1 MTAYGPSECCFIWTF
16 LGGYPSVLSLTVL
29 SGVAMNLCVHMFL
42 CSWFFGVCVAFLT
55 ALTEHW
61 TETALME
68 RFILFMVWESAIHQ
82 GGDTL
87 EEQPGHGV
95 HSGTRTV

>member
-1 MTAYGPSECCFIWTF
+1 MTACGPSECCFIWAF
-16 LGGYPSVLSLTVL
+16 IAGQPSLLSLTVL
-29 SGVAMNLCVHMFL
+29 SGAAMNLCVHTFL
-42 CSWFFGVCVAFLT
+42 CSRFFEVCTAFLT
-55 ALTEHW
+55 AMTEHW

-68 RFILFMVWESAIHQ
+68 RFILFLVWESTIHR
-82 GGDTL
+82 GDTL